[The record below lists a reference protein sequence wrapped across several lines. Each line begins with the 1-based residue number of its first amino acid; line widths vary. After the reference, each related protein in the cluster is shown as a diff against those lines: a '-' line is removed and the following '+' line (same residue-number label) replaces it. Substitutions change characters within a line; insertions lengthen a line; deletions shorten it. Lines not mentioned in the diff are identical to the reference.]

1 MRRAYATPHATLP
14 RASAGWLMVE
24 GAPADRDGRD
34 VTRYSGPVR
43 REPGPAR
50 GSPDAHPPM
59 ARCRIDKSIERV
71 EIDGFAFPLGA
82 YPVEKMSPRPGYTVD
97 FEQADGGETDRAGRG
112 VEDGYAPDDDF
123 DAEDEPGEFG
133 GTAERPGRRETGAR
147 EGADDDAGGEWEE
160 WPDRYVFD
168 ILVSA
173 TRVEALCR
181 ALFALLPGRVYP
193 ILDFLGMDEYREVDP
208 YVSYDLI
215 GLDRFLDATR
225 RYRAFFFED
234 GLVGFGAM
242 SEEPFIYIFVDEHKI
257 VTVRVETAL
266 KERVEAVLQAFDL
279 EEVDEIRGAD
289 AATHE
294 HRGVLDAPPDRAD
307 LRTAEEIVEELRDEW
322 RLVLNID
329 TSINLDE
336 DGNELGI
343 TGWRCV
349 VRYEPPPPPDAPP
362 DAEAP
367 PFRYAEMLLTADCLN
382 MAEDMA
388 LSAMDALVA
397 TEQDRA
403 GSKSGMADGGEENV
417 VPATVVL
424 AERLR
429 PENFERVCREIAKRK
444 PSPGECEVVYAAW
457 LAG

>member
-1 MRRAYATPHATLP
+1 M
-14 RASAGWLMVE
+14 
-24 GAPADRDGRD
+24 PAFQ
-34 VTRYSGPVR
+34 T
-43 REPGPAR
+43 
-50 GSPDAHPPM
+50 M
-59 ARCRIDKSIERV
+59 ARCRVDKSIERV
-71 EIDGFAFPLGA
+71 QIDGFAFPLGA

-97 FEQADGGETDRAGRG
+97 FEPADGGESERLGGAEGAEFT
-112 VEDGYAPDDDF
+112 PDDDF
-123 DAEDEPGEFG
+123 DAEDESDEFG
-133 GTAERPGRRETGAR
+133 GTAERPGRRDSGAR
-147 EGADDDAGGEWEE
+147 GGGRGSEREEADEEPAGDWEE

-266 KERVEAVLQAFDL
+266 RERVEAVLRAFDL

-329 TSINLDE
+329 TSVNLDE
-336 DGNELGI
+336 DGNDLGI
-343 TGWRCV
+343 TGWRCI
-349 VRYEPPPPPDAPP
+349 VRYEPPPPGGAPP

-367 PFRYAEMLLTADCLN
+367 PFRYAEMLLTADCQN

-397 TEQDRA
+397 
-403 GSKSGMADGGEENV
+403 ADLKASATAKGEPPGQPGEEEV
-417 VPATVVL
+417 TPATVVL

-429 PENFERVCREIAKRK
+429 PENFDRLSMEVAKRK
-444 PSPGECEVVYAAW
+444 PSPGVCEVLFAAW
-457 LAG
+457 LPG

>member
-1 MRRAYATPHATLP
+1 
-14 RASAGWLMVE
+14 
-24 GAPADRDGRD
+24 
-34 VTRYSGPVR
+34 
-43 REPGPAR
+43 
-50 GSPDAHPPM
+50 M
-59 ARCRIDKSIERV
+59 ARCRVDKSIERV

-97 FEQADGGETDRAGRG
+97 FEPADGGEGEMAGEERG
-112 VEDGYAPDDDF
+112 GGFLGGKEFEEEGDDE
-123 DAEDEPGEFG
+123 AEG
-133 GTAERPGRRETGAR
+133 GLPERPGRG
-147 EGADDDAGGEWEE
+147 EGEESAGEWEE

-181 ALFALLPGRVYP
+181 ALFSLLPGRVYP

-225 RYRAFFFED
+225 RYRGFFFED

-266 KERVEAVLQAFDL
+266 KERVEAVLSAFDL

-294 HRGVLDAPPDRAD
+294 HRGVLDAPPERVD

-322 RLVLNID
+322 RLVLNVD
-329 TSINLDE
+329 TAVNLDE

-343 TGWRCV
+343 TGWRCL
-349 VRYEPPPPPDAPP
+349 VRYEPPPPEGSAP

-388 LSAMDALVA
+388 LEAMDRLVG
-397 TEQDRA
+397 TGSEQSKKG
-403 GSKSGMADGGEENV
+403 GSLAEEDVGEELT
-417 VPATVVL
+417 PATVV
-424 AERLR
+424 AADRLR
-429 PENFERVCREIAKRK
+429 PENFERLTEEVAKRK
-444 PSPGECEVVYAAW
+444 PSPGVCEVLYAVW
-457 LAG
+457 LQG